1 MTPNSAQGRS
11 FYGGKEVRG
20 PPSKVVKTLFPP
32 KENSSPGAAGVQKRV
47 TAVKRAPSSLPKA
60 KRQKRFVQKKAAAV
74 TKLVLDHH
82 EDRVTHLES
91 RLADRTAQLAA
102 EKARVAER
110 DAENDRLKAEVNNL
124 KRELQQLRETSHLES
139 HRDILQEMRAG
150 IGELQATLREQ
161 RSYSTPER
169 PMPRCTSTPAP
180 ETSSL
185 QMSPLALSITLNDSR
200 YGCLLFR
207 SIVTEEHYK
216 AWSKTTNWDGAKGK
230 RALPQ
235 NVKNFVV
242 STLQRKFPAMGRS
255 ELKDCINK
263 INEFLRKHA
272 RSSQGFNVL

>member
-1 MTPNSAQGRS
+1 
-11 FYGGKEVRG
+11 
-20 PPSKVVKTLFPP
+20 
-32 KENSSPGAAGVQKRV
+32 
-47 TAVKRAPSSLPKA
+47 
-60 KRQKRFVQKKAAAV
+60 
-74 TKLVLDHH
+74 
-82 EDRVTHLES
+82 
-91 RLADRTAQLAA
+91 
-102 EKARVAER
+102 
-110 DAENDRLKAEVNNL
+110 
-124 KRELQQLRETSHLES
+124 
-139 HRDILQEMRAG
+139 MRAG

-169 PMPRCTSTPAP
+169 PIPRCTSTPAP

-185 QMSPLALSITLNDSR
+185 QMSPLALSVTLNDSIQVPSQHADVTLRDVGPEDHAKIHQQSYGKVGR

-263 INEFLRKHA
+263 INEFLRTTR